1 MRFDCF
7 LGAAQDAG
15 LIAVAVGAFADPAF
29 PSPSQQVYQ
38 ETRHPWVSFPTDALP
53 YRRQR

>member
-1 MRFDCF
+1 MPD
-7 LGAAQDAG
+7 